1 MVQMS
6 LVRNLD
12 IIYVLDNLKE
22 HDAKKTF
29 YINEESVHRMGQCNF
44 YTKSCAVRL

>member
-1 MVQMS
+1 MVQIS

-22 HDAKKTF
+22 HDAKKDK
-29 YINEESVHRMGQCNF
+29 YD
-44 YTKSCAVRL
+44 LWW